1 MPDRLRDAHRLATLL
16 LSVVMALLGVALV
29 AVTVSNGG
37 GPFTYGVIF
46 GVLLA
51 LAGAGRAYFTWRRA

>member
-29 AVTVSNGG
+29 VVTVSNGG